1 MLITYR
7 KTGGLGALLALGA
20 LALVAGVLTM
30 AAAAVV
36 LVVGV
41 AAAAIVLFV
50 RAVLPRSWRRHTV
63 PPATEWPHETIEGTV
78 VKPAVPAGR
87 PEDPTE

>member
-20 LALVAGVLTM
+20 IALVAGVLTI

-36 LVVGV
+36 LIVG
-41 AAAAIVLFV
+41 AAGAGIVLLV
-50 RAVLPRSWRRHTV
+50 RAVLPRSWRRRKV
-63 PPATEWPHETIEGTV
+63 PPATQWPRETIEGTV
-78 VKPAVPAGR
+78 VKPALPPR
-87 PEDPTE
+87 PVDPTE